1 MLSDLRHWWKIIK
14 TIILAIGVLLSFLA
28 FVEVLHVYVI
38 LQDAYSPLGYAFLLL
53 IAIGLIWS
61 LIYVFLNIKKRPKVL
76 LPPNIEDLATASLK
90 ECRFYSKYLIRY
102 LERLSQNPNLTD
114 EDVNLA
120 IQKIARLE
128 ELIESDRQ
136 ASALFGEINK
146 IEKED
151 IESLLSKLDQKA
163 ESEVRKCI
171 LNIMLG
177 VTLSPFRAVDLVIV
191 IYRNAGMVLRIM
203 KFYNSRPL
211 LPEQILILRD
221 VFSVVATV
229 NYLNLGE
236 KLIEDLFSWVP
247 FIGQSLDDVA
257 QGIGAGVLTSVAGH
271 SAIDRCRAYRR
282 WNQEILVQ
290 TSSGHIKELMKEVK
304 NMFTQDVFPKMR
316 SKVFSTAPADQ
327 TADPGF
333 WEKTTNGI
341 SSALDATGTMV
352 EAFVK
357 KPVSTGTRETI
368 KVSSTAISRSKEVL
382 SQGTDGI
389 RRTKKSVA
397 SGTGKSVR
405 FAGRKLA
412 AVYRFTGRKMRRG
425 R

>member
-1 MLSDLRHWWKIIK
+1 MLSELGHWWKIIR
-14 TIILAIGVLLSFLA
+14 TAILVIGVLLSFLA
-28 FVEVLHVYVI
+28 FVEILHVYVI
-38 LQDAYSPLGYAFLLL
+38 LRDAYSLLGYAFLLL
-53 IAIGLIWS
+53 IATGLIWS
-61 LIYVFLNIKKRPKVL
+61 LVYVFLNIKKRPKVL
-76 LPPNIEDLATASLK
+76 LPPNIEDLASASLK

-102 LERLSQNPNLTD
+102 LQRLSQNPNLTD

-120 IQKIARLE
+120 IQKITRLE

-146 IEKED
+146 IEKETV
-151 IESLLSKLDQKA
+151 EPLLSKLDEKA

-171 LNIMLG
+171 RDIMLA

-191 IYRNAGMVLRIM
+191 IYRNAGMVLRVM

-211 LPEQILILRD
+211 LAEQILILRD
-221 VFSVVATV
+221 VFRVVATV

-247 FIGQSLDDVA
+247 FIGRSLGDVA
-257 QGIGAGVLTSVAGH
+257 QGTGAGLLTSVAGH
-271 SAIDRCRAYRR
+271 SAMYRCRAYRR
-282 WNQEILVQ
+282 WEQEILVQ
-290 TSSGHIKELMKEVK
+290 TSSGHIKEFMKEVK
-304 NMFTQDVFPKMR
+304 NIFTQDVFPKMR

-327 TADPGF
+327 TALPGF
-333 WEKTTNGI
+333 WEKTINGI
-341 SSALDATGTMV
+341 SSALDDTGAVV
-352 EAFVK
+352 ETFVK
-357 KPVSTGTRETI
+357 KPVSAGRKETI
-368 KVSSTAISRSKEVL
+368 KVSITTISKTKKVL

-389 RRTKKSVA
+389 RIATKSVA

-405 FAGRKLA
+405 FASRKLA
-412 AVYRFTGRKMRRG
+412 AAYRFTGRKVRRG